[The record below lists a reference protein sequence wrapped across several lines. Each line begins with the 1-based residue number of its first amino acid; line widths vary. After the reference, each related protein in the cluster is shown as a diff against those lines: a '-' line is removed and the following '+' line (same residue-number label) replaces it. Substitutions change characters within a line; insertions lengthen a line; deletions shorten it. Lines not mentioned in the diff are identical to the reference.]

1 MAVSGSLDAFH
12 LFPRL
17 PTELRLQIWKFAAVL
32 PRVLTVRSVSSNLSV
47 QPKRVEYFYSPDPA
61 PAMFLACQESR
72 LEALP
77 LYTKAFSAGTT
88 PPRYISANFT
98 VDTIKIDD
106 YSLSGIMVAERQ
118 LIRWLVVESVSAGL
132 YHYYRFGEFR
142 GFRNLEEVDILVSE
156 EISQWEGTIN
166 HFRYHMT
173 AQYCGLEDWE
183 CPSIRIFQPETGVEM
198 NSQKYHRAR
207 NRERG

>member
-1 MAVSGSLDAFH
+1 MAASSSLDAFH

-32 PRVLTVRSVSSNLSV
+32 PRVLTVRSVFSNLSL
-47 QPKRVEYFYSPDPA
+47 QPKRLEYFYSPDPA

-77 LYTKAFSAGTT
+77 LYTKAFSADT
-88 PPRYISANFT
+88 RYIWANFT

-106 YSLSGIMVAERQ
+106 YSLPEIKLAERQ

-132 YHYYRFGEFR
+132 YHYYRFGEVR
-142 GFRNLEEVDILVSE
+142 GFRNLEEVDILVSD
-156 EISQWEGTIN
+156 EISQWEGSIN
-166 HFRYHMT
+166 HFLYHMT
-173 AQYCGLEDWE
+173 VQYGELEDWE
-183 CPSIRIFQPETGVEM
+183 WPRIRIFQPETGVEM
-198 NSQKYHRAR
+198 NSQKYHRAI